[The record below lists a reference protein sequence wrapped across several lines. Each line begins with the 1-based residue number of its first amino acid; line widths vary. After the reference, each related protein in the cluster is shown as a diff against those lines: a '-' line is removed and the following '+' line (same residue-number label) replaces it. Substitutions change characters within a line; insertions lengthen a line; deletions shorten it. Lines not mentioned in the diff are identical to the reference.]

1 MSKRAVILGAKESGT
16 GAALLAQKKGFDV
29 FVSDYGEIAPFY
41 RKELEDA
48 GLTFEEGQH
57 SADLIMNADLVVKS
71 PGIPDTADLIVAL
84 NEKGVDVISEIEFA
98 SRYTDSTIIA
108 ITGSNGKSTT
118 TTMTYEIL
126 KRGGL
131 NVGLA
136 GNIGYSFARQ
146 VAFDS
151 YTHYVLELS
160 SFQLDGISSFRPDIA
175 VLLNITPDHLNR
187 YDYKFENYIDS
198 KFRICM
204 NQNESDHFIYNIDDE
219 VIVNYLK
226 KKPVRSKPYQFSI
239 EKQNLEK
246 GAFKQ
251 QNQVMYRGFN
261 HAFDLCISD
270 LKQKGLHN
278 VYNSMAAGIASSIL
292 EIRNEDIRDCLYNF
306 NGLEHRME
314 SVSNLYGIE
323 FINDSKATNVN
334 STWYA
339 METMEKNFVW
349 IAGGVDK
356 GNDYEILKP
365 LAEEKVK
372 TLICLGKDNEALKSA
387 FGDIVENVIET
398 QSMAQAVN
406 MAYEIAARTEA
417 VLLSPCC
424 ASFDLFKNYED
435 RGEQF
440 KKAVLEIG
448 I

>member
-1 MSKRAVILGAKESGT
+1 MSNRVVILGAKESGT
-16 GAALLAQKKGFDV
+16 GAALLAQQKGFDV
-29 FVSDYGEIAPFY
+29 FVSDYSEIAPFY

-48 GLTFEEGQH
+48 DLSFEEGRH
-57 SADLIMNADLVVKS
+57 SSELILNADLVVKS
-71 PGIPDTADLIVAL
+71 PGIPDTAGIIVDLQ
-84 NEKGVDVISEIEFA
+84 EKGVEVISEIEFA
-98 SRYTDSTIIA
+98 GRYTDSTIIA

-126 KRGGL
+126 KQGGL
-131 NVGLA
+131 DVGIA

-146 VAFDS
+146 VAFQS
-151 YTHYVLELS
+151 HSHYVLELS
-160 SFQLDGISSFRPDIA
+160 SFQLDGIKSFRPDIA

-204 NQNESDHFIYNIDDE
+204 NQQAEDHFIYNLDDE
-219 VIVNYLK
+219 VIVDYLN
-226 KKPVRSKPYQFSI
+226 KKPVKSKTYPFSL
-239 EKQNLEK
+239 ENKNLVQ
-246 GAFKQ
+246 GAYKQ
-251 QNQVMYRGFN
+251 QNQVMYKGFN

-270 LKQKGLHN
+270 LKQKGSHN
-278 VYNSMAAGIASSIL
+278 VFNSMAAGIASSIL
-292 EIRNEDIRDCLYNF
+292 EIRSEDIRDCLYNF

-339 METMEKNFVW
+339 METMEKKFVW

-372 TLICLGKDNEALKSA
+372 TLICLGKDNEPLKAA
-387 FGDIVENVIET
+387 FGDVVENVIET

-406 MAYEIAARTEA
+406 MAYEIAQRAEA

>member
-1 MSKRAVILGAKESGT
+1 MKRVVILGAKESGT
-16 GAALLAQKKGFDV
+16 GAALLAQKQGFDV
-29 FVSDYGEIAPFY
+29 FVSDYSEIAARY
-41 RKELEDA
+41 KKDLEDA
-48 GLTFEEGQH
+48 SLAFEEGKH
-57 SADLIMNADLVVKS
+57 SSDLIVNADLVIKS
-71 PGIPDTADLIVAL
+71 PGIPETAEIVVTL
-84 NEKGVDVISEIEFA
+84 NEKGVEVISEIEFA
-98 SRYTDSTIIA
+98 GRYTNSTIIA

-126 KRGGL
+126 KRSGL
-131 NVGLA
+131 DVGLA

-146 VAFDS
+146 VAFEDHS
-151 YTHYVLELS
+151 HYVLELS

-204 NQNESDHFIYNIDDE
+204 NQNENDHFIYNLDDE
-219 VIVNYLK
+219 VITNYLND
-226 KKPVRSKPYQFSI
+226 KPVKSKTYPFSI
-239 EKQNLEK
+239 EKQNLIN
-246 GAFKQ
+246 GAYKL

-278 VYNSMAAGIASSIL
+278 VFNSMAAGIASSIL
-292 EIRNEDIRDCLYNF
+292 DIRSEDIRECLYNF

-339 METMEKNFVW
+339 METMEKQFVW
-349 IAGGVDK
+349 IVGGVDK

-365 LAEEKVK
+365 LAKEKVK
-372 TLICLGKDNEALKSA
+372 AVICLGKDNKALLEAFTDVVPK
-387 FGDIVENVIET
+387 ITET

-406 MAYEIAARTEA
+406 MAYEIADRTEA

>member
-1 MSKRAVILGAKESGT
+1 LGAKESGT
-16 GAALLAQKKGFDV
+16 GAALLAQQKGFDV

-41 RKELEDA
+41 RKDLEDA
-48 GLTFEEGQH
+48 GLIFEEGQH
-57 SADLIMNADLVVKS
+57 TADLIMNADLVVKS

-84 NEKGVDVISEIEFA
+84 NEKGVEVISEIEFA

-126 KRGGL
+126 KRGGV

-187 YDYKFENYIDS
+187 YNYKFENYIDS

-226 KKPVRSKPYQFSI
+226 KKPIRSQPYQFSI
-239 EKQNLEK
+239 NKQNLDK

-339 METMEKNFVW
+339 METMEKKFVW

-372 TLICLGKDNEALKSA
+372 TLICLGKDNEALKDA